1 MYICT
6 HFIGVL
12 EGYLILDPRSVHLLP
27 ADMGGATLWELQQ
40 LIQYKAPGLTKL
52 IILLYSLI

>member
-12 EGYLILDPRSVHLLP
+12 EGYHILDPRSVHLLP

-40 LIQYKAPGLTKL
+40 LIKGSRSHETNHFPV
-52 IILLYSLI
+52 